1 MKVANWRLMTS
12 AAVIRVNL
20 IGQELVNYTTQTTYV
35 MIPGFRSVT
44 VVLFALCVGWISSI
58 LACAPTS
65 KNSVSLVGN
74 SLAWFSVGPGGLRR
88 HRPPSKKEAWEW
100 LGIVILFLT
109 TVDVRELNRV
119 KYFFQVTVPLMDI
132 ALRCLSFNSKRH
144 EECFVLVSPHS
155 DRIIS
160 K

>member
-1 MKVANWRLMTS
+1 MRKRLGTDS
-12 AAVIRVNL
+12 
-20 IGQELVNYTTQTTYV
+20 ELLSYFY
-35 MIPGFRSVT
+35 
-44 VVLFALCVGWISSI
+44 L
-58 LACAPTS
+58 
-65 KNSVSLVGN
+65 LV
-74 SLAWFSVGPGGLRR
+74 
-88 HRPPSKKEAWEW
+88 
-100 LGIVILFLT
+100 T

-119 KYFFQVTVPLMDI
+119 NFFFQVTVPLMDI

>member
-1 MKVANWRLMTS
+1 MVCGDLGRLVRKRLGTDS
-12 AAVIRVNL
+12 
-20 IGQELVNYTTQTTYV
+20 EL
-35 MIPGFRSVT
+35 
-44 VVLFALCVGWISSI
+44 LSSFY
-58 LACAPTS
+58 L
-65 KNSVSLVGN
+65 LV
-74 SLAWFSVGPGGLRR
+74 
-88 HRPPSKKEAWEW
+88 
-100 LGIVILFLT
+100 T
-109 TVDVRELNRV
+109 TVAVRELNRV

>member
-1 MKVANWRLMTS
+1 MVCGVLGRLVRKRLGTDS
-12 AAVIRVNL
+12 
-20 IGQELVNYTTQTTYV
+20 ELLSYFY
-35 MIPGFRSVT
+35 
-44 VVLFALCVGWISSI
+44 L
-58 LACAPTS
+58 
-65 KNSVSLVGN
+65 LV
-74 SLAWFSVGPGGLRR
+74 
-88 HRPPSKKEAWEW
+88 
-100 LGIVILFLT
+100 T

-132 ALRCLSFNSKRH
+132 ALRCLSFTSKRH